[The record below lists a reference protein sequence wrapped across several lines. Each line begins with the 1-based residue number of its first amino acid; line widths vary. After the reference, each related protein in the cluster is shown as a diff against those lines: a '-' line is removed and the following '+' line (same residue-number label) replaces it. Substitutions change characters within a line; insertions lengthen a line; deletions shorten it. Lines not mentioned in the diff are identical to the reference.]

1 MPRAFKET
9 VRRRRGGALASSL
22 ARSHTD
28 LVRSSTLFEWRRPR
42 LVDGRLAPL
51 ARSGARQASDQA
63 SERLEFEVCSLFP
76 NHREA
81 QKLQTSVCPSI
92 RPSVR
97 PSVRLPLGRL
107 WPRTR
112 PAAYLSV
119 RPSVL
124 RPARTHS
131 EEVAGGCDATKGHNS
146 TPDCFAGKV
155 SFPRGFAS

>member
-97 PSVRLPLGRL
+97 PGPSVRLPLGRL

-119 RPSVL
+119 RLSFGL
-124 RPARTHS
+124 RAHIPKRLR
-131 EEVAGGCDATKGHNS
+131 V
-146 TPDCFAGKV
+146 
-155 SFPRGFAS
+155 